1 MAKLTEAQ
9 KTALIGLL
17 DWYFASIEVDTGAT
31 RSRKGA
37 DGIPENAARYNVE
50 DLTGDSDAPLTAAQH
65 AQAMQARALGHE
77 YVAHSDASAT
87 GQVPAD
93 FVPTSAMNGRPSSG
107 MKTDSAMVKRI

>member
-17 DWYFASIEVDTGAT
+17 DWYFASIEVDTGAKT
-31 RSRKGA
+31 GA
-37 DGIPENAARYNVE
+37 RRTVKDSQSPKEYEVE
-50 DLTGDSDAPLTAAQH
+50 DLTDGFIAPPTAAQH
-65 AQAMQARALGHE
+65 AEQMRQM
-77 YVAHSDASAT
+77 AHVDASAT